1 MIEDT
6 ENRWCV
12 VDRES
17 DYSHTPF
24 ERDLYDG
31 IDLDDQSGIVFY
43 LADESD
49 NVEILFSLDEIESV
63 IRFLVASE
71 LRGQADSDLQTGQ
84 PT

>member
-1 MIEDT
+1 
-6 ENRWCV
+6 
-12 VDRES
+12 
-17 DYSHTPF
+17 
-24 ERDLYDG
+24 
-31 IDLDDQSGIVFY
+31 LDDQSGIVFY

-84 PT
+84 TT